1 MNNTTAHHLK
11 CHFLAI
17 FAPFTL
23 LLSINGINTPSRHDL
38 TNLTP
43 FRANMS
49 KIRRK
54 EAETD
59 SLLRMVLIKLLR
71 FIRNKLLRLSLICY
85 ILLYI
90 SCYILD
96 VIFLTLQNYFYDD
109 RTNIYKKTLDF
120 YISSVINS
128 NSYLETKKRR
138 MK

>member
-1 MNNTTAHHLK
+1 MNNTTTHHLK

-23 LLSINGINTPSRHDL
+23 LLSINGINTPLRHDL

-43 FRANMS
+43 FRANMG

-71 FIRNKLLRLSLICY
+71 FIRNKLLRLSLIIIIHIISYTSYY
-85 ILLYI
+85 ICHYVNVIMSEIIETHYHYELYCVI
-90 SCYILD
+90 WLKIIL
-96 VIFLTLQNYFYDD
+96 
-109 RTNIYKKTLDF
+109 
-120 YISSVINS
+120 
-128 NSYLETKKRR
+128 
-138 MK
+138 